1 LSDIREFLVTNLGE
15 VEDKRFQLSEPE
27 RRVLKLPATSHRFV
41 KKSLQK
47 ARRLFSGSTFNI
59 AEKQAQPP
67 ERNFE
72 LLLFSER
79 CLKAQPF
86 FSYSEY

>member
-1 LSDIREFLVTNLGE
+1 LPPNPLSDIREFLVIPNAFG
-15 VEDKRFQLSEPE
+15 
-27 RRVLKLPATSHRFV
+27 V

-67 ERNFE
+67 ERYFE
-72 LLLFSER
+72 LLLFS
-79 CLKAQPF
+79 APF
-86 FSYSEY
+86 ESPALFQL